1 MITKCNTCDIE
12 LTDYNWSSSWK
23 KTNRT
28 QCKKCSFEYNKN
40 SNPNRMYVNG
50 KYISQSHPL
59 YKAGNYRTFNDA
71 AFSSFE
77 KLDRVLEG
85 YIYAI
90 SNPAWEGWVK
100 IGMAVDTEDRCNAY
114 QTSSPFRDYKVEV
127 SVPVTD
133 RRKAE
138 GEAHKKAK
146 ELASEY
152 AGEWFKISVEK
163 TKEIIQE
170 LK

>member
-1 MITKCNTCDIE
+1 MSLECRFCKIKLTEENWAVGNIKQKQYKCRTCDGIIGRQNY
-12 LTDYNWSSSWK
+12 LKRKARQLFDYSIKSYSK
-23 KTNRT
+23 IKDG
-28 QCKKCSFEYNKN
+28 
-40 SNPNRMYVNG
+40 YV
-50 KYISQSHPL
+50 
-59 YKAGNYRTFNDA
+59 
-71 AFSSFE
+71 
-77 KLDRVLEG
+77 
-85 YIYAI
+85 YAI
-90 SNPAWEGWVK
+90 TNPAWEGWVK